1 MGLFSRKD
9 KDLTSELMR
18 EAAEQ
23 RAAHDEHK
31 TVSHTRAHPGVA
43 DADVEQLVAQNQLI
57 AAIKLYRERT
67 GMGLKEA
74 KEAVDAIR
82 NDMRGRGVIR

>member
-1 MGLFSRKD
+1 MGLFGRKD

-23 RAAHDEHK
+23 RAVHDEHK
-31 TVSHTRAHPGVA
+31 TVSHARARYGGA

-67 GMGLKEA
+67 GVGLKEA